1 MESAEYFNI
10 NTNSLIYYSRIGR
23 LDIVNKLLP
32 SPQIKIDSQNRY
44 DNTAL
49 IYASRHGYRNIVK
62 KLLENKA
69 NCNIQGEEKRTAL
82 IWAARN
88 IRVDIVKLLIA
99 YKSHYH
105 LEDIQKRT
113 ALMWAYDIKCTK
125 CDFKNKQIIK
135 ILTDYESSQ
144 IRCSLLSACPY
155 IYSDIVE
162 IIIKFVVRRRLKQF

>member
-69 NCNIQGEEKRTAL
+69 NCNIQGEEKRTVL

-88 IRVDIVKLLIA
+88 VRVDIVKLLID
-99 YKSHYH
+99 YKSYYH
-105 LEDIQKRT
+105 LKDLQKRN
-113 ALMWAYDIKCTK
+113 ALMWAYDIKCAK
-125 CDFKNKQIIK
+125 CSFKNKQIIK
-135 ILTDYESSQ
+135 MLTDYETNQ
-144 IRCSLLSACPY
+144 LRCSLILACPS
-155 IYSDIVE
+155 IYNDIID
-162 IIIKFVVRRRLKQF
+162 IIIKFVVCVI